1 MANRLNRFFL
11 LLRSL
16 FYTGNFNIENM
27 QGTGF
32 RWLVDYVGKKGHYDI
47 SDELIKKEGEYFNTH
62 PFFITFILG
71 VWFKEL
77 NTEEGPDYWK
87 KVYSSA
93 FAAVGDSFF
102 WHSFK
107 VFCFLVMA
115 IIGVY
120 SPVAGLIVYLVLY
133 NGFHFYLL
141 FEGFKIG
148 FKYGKNLITW
158 FNLFRVNQWGQIFD
172 AISVFLLGLLLSFL
186 IKSEGI
192 VTYWHYFLGASLLL
206 LGLFFGKILNVTLT
220 FILAIFGFGVLLLLR
235 GL

>member
-1 MANRLNRFFL
+1 
-11 LLRSL
+11 
-16 FYTGNFNIENM
+16 
-27 QGTGF
+27 
-32 RWLVDYVGKKGHYDI
+32 
-47 SDELIKKEGEYFNTH
+47 
-62 PFFITFILG
+62 
-71 VWFKEL
+71 
-77 NTEEGPDYWK
+77 
-87 KVYSSA
+87 
-93 FAAVGDSFF
+93 
-102 WHSFK
+102 
-107 VFCFLVMA
+107 MA

-186 IKSEGI
+186 IKSAGI

-206 LGLFFGKILNVTLT
+206 LGLFFGKILNVVLT